1 MSKYGNGRWRGD
13 LFFLLSNLVLK
24 DFRIR
29 YRNMS
34 LGVFWSLANPLIM
47 MGVLTFVFT
56 VIFPTSS
63 TKDGPFPVFVLCGLI
78 PYNFFTVAWQSGTTS
93 LVDYSDL
100 VKRLRFPR
108 EIIPAATVL
117 SNVLHLLIQLL
128 LLIGFVLA
136 FGFPIT
142 IQWLWLP
149 LIVLLEVVFICGLS
163 LISSAVNVYLR
174 DTRYV
179 VESACLILFWMVPI
193 FYSFATIPARYHD
206 YYRFNPLAAVVFA
219 FRNVLMEKH
228 APAASLLTNLTLVSA
243 LTLAAGFLVFRG
255 LRQRMYDYL

>member
-1 MSKYGNGRWRGD
+1 VSQYSNGRWRGD
-13 LFFLLSNLVLK
+13 LSFLLSNLILK

-56 VIFPTSS
+56 AIFPTGS
-63 TKDGPFPVFVLCGLI
+63 KEGPFPVFVLCGLI
-78 PYNFFTVAWQSGTTS
+78 PYNFFTIAWQSGTTS
-93 LVDYSDL
+93 LVDYGDL

-117 SNVLHLLIQLL
+117 SNVLHLLIQLVL
-128 LLIGFVLA
+128 LFVFALA
-136 FGFPIT
+136 FGGSIT
-142 IQWLWLP
+142 IHWLWIP
-149 LIVLLEVVFICGLS
+149 LIVFLEVVFICGLA

-193 FYSFATIPARYHD
+193 FYSFTKIPARFHPLYQ
-206 YYRFNPLAAVVFA
+206 FNPLAAVVFA
-219 FRNVLMEKH
+219 FRAVLLNGQ
-228 APAASLLTNLTLVSA
+228 APAMSLMSNLFIVSTLTLVV
-243 LTLAAGFLVFRG
+243 GVLVFRG
-255 LRQRMYDYL
+255 LKKRMYDYL